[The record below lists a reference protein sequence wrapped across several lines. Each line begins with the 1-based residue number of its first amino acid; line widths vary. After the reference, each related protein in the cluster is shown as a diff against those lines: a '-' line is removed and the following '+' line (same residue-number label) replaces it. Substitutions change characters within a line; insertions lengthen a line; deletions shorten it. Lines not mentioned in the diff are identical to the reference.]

1 MTYNKLMRQIPLF
14 MILLSFNT
22 SYASNLLNQANLPL
36 QTPLLIMGG
45 LSFLSFLPFI
55 LITLTAFTRILIV
68 LSLLRTAIG
77 LQQSPP
83 NLVIATLSLI
93 LTCYTL
99 IPFGHY
105 LYEKIYLPYTHHEIS
120 EQVAMTKSFIPLK
133 IFLKKHVTDASI
145 VYFYQKFQQSSS
157 LPIQKDD
164 FIILLPSFLIHEL
177 TTAFKIGLIIL
188 LPFLLIDIVVS
199 VILMVLGLVMIPPS
213 TISLPIKLFIFV
225 ISQGWQLISEA
236 LIESV

>member
-1 MTYNKLMRQIPLF
+1 MTYNKLTRQFSLF
-14 MILLSFNT
+14 ILIVSFHT
-22 SYASNLLNQANLPL
+22 GYASNLLSQPNLPL

-45 LSFLSFLPFI
+45 LSALSFLPFI

-99 IPFGHY
+99 IPFGNY
-105 LYEKIYLPYTHHEIS
+105 LYENIYLPYTHHEIT
-120 EQVAMTKSFIPLK
+120 QKIAITKSFIPLK
-133 IFLKKHVTDASI
+133 TFLKKHVTEAST

-177 TTAFKIGLIIL
+177 TIAFKIGLIIL
-188 LPFLLIDIVVS
+188 LPFLLIDIIVS

-225 ISQGWQLISEA
+225 ISQGWQLVSEA
-236 LIESV
+236 LIDSV